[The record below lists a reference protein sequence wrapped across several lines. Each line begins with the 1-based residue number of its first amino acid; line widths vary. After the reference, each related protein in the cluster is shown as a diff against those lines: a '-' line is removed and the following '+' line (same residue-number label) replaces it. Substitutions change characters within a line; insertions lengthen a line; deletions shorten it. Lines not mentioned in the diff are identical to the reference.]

1 MERNGKP
8 CYGNNIAPKSFVI
21 RVIRTS
27 LINMTVPSYF
37 TKKVSIG
44 TITKETYRHLS
55 KGIYSTL
62 AKIQFSSLYGLIT
75 REYYHK

>member
-8 CYGNNIAPKSFVI
+8 CYANNIAPKSIVV
-21 RVIRTS
+21 RVIRAS

-55 KGIYSTL
+55 K
-62 AKIQFSSLYGLIT
+62 
-75 REYYHK
+75 

>member
-8 CYGNNIAPKSFVI
+8 CYANNIALKSIVV

-27 LINMTVPSYF
+27 LINMTVPLYF

-44 TITKETYRHLS
+44 TITKETYRQLS
-55 KGIYSTL
+55 
-62 AKIQFSSLYGLIT
+62 
-75 REYYHK
+75 E